1 MQNEAIGCFWIQGK
15 LRIKSKEQ
23 KPLQEQQAPAP
34 GGIRGGGPGVFRSP
48 MTLQLLKQEEPEA
61 TVGEF

>member
-1 MQNEAIGCFWIQGK
+1 MQNEAVGCFGIQDK

-23 KPLQEQQAPAP
+23 KPLQEQQGMAP
-34 GGIRGGGPGVFRSP
+34 GDFRGGSPGVSRSP

-61 TVGEF
+61 TVGKF